1 MSIYAIKLKNWHP
14 IHTKRID
21 MFKSTLPFNASWQQR
36 VIALANVKGIE
47 I

>member
-21 MFKSTLPFNASWQQR
+21 AFKSTLTGKRFISIKLIGYWHLN
-36 VIALANVKGIE
+36 IE